1 MMRFLL
7 PTTFLTLASLTPCAG
22 RTQDL
27 SAADQAQLRAMNAEQ
42 GRLSTCVAYFQVAKT
57 CLGNQDPVMSSNLEE
72 HAKYM
77 FMVSHTFGAQI
88 GMSEDAMLSRLRLE
102 HTEMMELMQS
112 SCLNI
117 SSLLQRHSVECGKI
131 IKSYLPPSPP

>member
-1 MMRFLL
+1 MIRHHLLAAFLAVA
-7 PTTFLTLASLTPCAG
+7 LAIPCAG

-27 SAADQAQLRAMNAEQ
+27 SPADQAQLRAMNAEQ

-57 CLGNQDPVMSSNLEE
+57 CLGNQDSVVSSNLEE

-102 HTEMMELMQS
+102 HTEMMELMKS

-117 SSLLQRHSVECGKI
+117 SSLLQRHAGECGKI